1 MSSCL
6 STVCFVCVSQPP
18 CSPGHSPD
26 YSNLKVRWNAKLQ
39 LTWDQSMGQA
49 ILDLGRREAADTG
62 RPLREVPQL

>member
-39 LTWDQSMGQA
+39 LTCGQSVGQDVLA
-49 ILDLGRREAADTG
+49 LGRREAADTRG
-62 RPLREVPQL
+62 LLCEMPQL